1 MQKIQLYFLFIFI
14 FATCSLSA
22 QYTDQ
27 INSNRPGESQG
38 AFSVGK
44 SIFQIEGGLTALK
57 EKHDLL
63 VTETAGVNSNI
74 NLRWGLFFE
83 QLEFNLD
90 VTYQIDQFTTILG
103 QENRNNFK
111 RTVVGA
117 KYLIYDPFKK
127 RDNKPNLYSWK
138 ANQKFKW
145 NQFIPAVSVFAGTN
159 INFNNPYTFKND
171 APFSPKIIIIAQNQ
185 FSSGYVLVT
194 NIIADKFTTE
204 FPTYGYIVTL
214 TKGFS
219 EKWSGFL
226 ENQGY
231 MSDFYADSLLRG
243 GAAFLIKNNI
253 QLDASVSTNFKNTPS
268 ILYGGVGLS
277 WRFEKNYKPTKL
289 KDSKGGKSTKKE
301 KTKKRK
307 DEVTPVSPAQK

>member
-1 MQKIQLYFLFIFI
+1 MQNLKKYLALFLVLIT
-14 FATCSLSA
+14 AMLTA

-57 EKHDLL
+57 EKHNLL
-63 VTETAGVNSNI
+63 FTDTAGVNSNL
-74 NLRWGLFFE
+74 NFRYGLFFE
-83 QLEFNLD
+83 QLEFNLELI
-90 VTYQIDQFTTILG
+90 YQMDQFTTNLG
-103 QENRNNFK
+103 QENRNNLK
-111 RTVVGA
+111 KTVVGA
-117 KYLIYDPFKK
+117 KYLIFDPYKN

-138 ANQKFKW
+138 ANNRFKW
-145 NQFIPAVSVFAGTN
+145 SQFIPAVSLFAGAN
-159 INFNNPYTFKND
+159 ITFDSPYTFKND
-171 APFSPKIIIIAQNQ
+171 APFSPKIMLIAQNQ

-204 FPTYGYIVTL
+204 FPSYGYIVTL

-219 EKWSGFL
+219 EKWSGFI

-243 GAAFLIKNNI
+243 GAAVLIKNNI
-253 QLDASVSTNFKNTPS
+253 QIDASVSTNFKNTPS

-289 KDSKGGKSTKKE
+289 QVSKGGKSDKKTKS
-301 KTKKRK
+301 KKRK
-307 DEVTPVSPAQK
+307 DEVQPTAAPTK